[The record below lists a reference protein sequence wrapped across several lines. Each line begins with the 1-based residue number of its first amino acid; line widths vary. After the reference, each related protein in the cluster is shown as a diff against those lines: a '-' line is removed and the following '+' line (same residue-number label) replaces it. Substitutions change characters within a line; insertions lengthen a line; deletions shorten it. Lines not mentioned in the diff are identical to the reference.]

1 MHTPLSTSEI
11 DLLERAAALR
21 RRRKFL
27 SICAAALCGT
37 WGCRDFNLRLQSPE
51 EERRDNARAA
61 LSGEEGHSRMIGDY
75 IHVTG
80 LHAVPLEGVGLITNL
95 DNTGDDPPA
104 TPFRTDILDDMRR
117 RGIREP
123 NRVLADPTTT
133 VVQVRAYLPPLIR
146 KGERF
151 DVEVRVPDGGEAA
164 SLRGGTLLECQ
175 LSEQAF
181 VPNRGPIKGH
191 RLAIAHGQVLVGGDE
206 DDPASDTLQRG
217 VIPGGAVYAG
227 ADRNLAIHLRHE
239 YRNARMADTIARRI
253 GQRFHDYD
261 QYGIKK
267 PLAEAVSDAKIDLI
281 VHSRYRDNYPR
292 YLQCIRHLMLRDSTI
307 DRQLRLQQLKDQL
320 QSGPTAARAAIELE
334 GIGVDAVPVLQSG
347 LKAKHLE
354 SRFYAAEALAYL
366 GNSDGADVLRD
377 AAAEEP
383 AFRVF
388 SLAALSALGS
398 SEAVAALE
406 SLLNHASLETRYG
419 AVRALSTIAADN
431 PAVEAERMPGDFLLR
446 VVDCQ
451 GEPMVHVTRRKKSE
465 IVVFGADQ
473 VFRAPMVASAGKEFL
488 VKAEPGRS
496 TVTVSRI
503 VPGQDVQRQQVPARV
518 ADVVRALG
526 RMQARYP
533 DIVQLLIEAERQHNL
548 PGPIGIDELPRAGRT
563 YLRPAEGLAAAS
575 SGAEVQVGQE
585 AQAPNIF
592 GGEQARPSAGSEPE
606 RLEETAHAGERAA
619 PEGAVDFVVQ

>member
-1 MHTPLSTSEI
+1 MNSRLPTSASACI
-11 DLLERAAALR
+11 DRLQR
-21 RRRKFL
+21 RRFL
-27 SICAAALCGT
+27 SVCAAALCGT
-37 WGCRDFNLRLQSPE
+37 WGCRDLNLRLQSPE
-51 EERRDNARAA
+51 EERRDNAKAA
-61 LSGEEGHSRMIGDY
+61 LSGDEGHSRMIGDY

-104 TPFRTDILDDMRR
+104 TPYRIEILDDMRR

-123 NRVLADPTTT
+123 NRVLADPSTTI
-133 VVQVRAYLPPLIR
+133 VQVRAYLPPLIR

-151 DVEVRVPDGGEAA
+151 DVEVRVPDGGEAT

-181 VPNRGPIKGH
+181 VPNRGALKGH
-191 RLAIAHGQVLVGGDE
+191 RMAIATGQVLVGGDE
-206 DDPASDTLQRG
+206 DDPGSDTLQRG
-217 VIPGGAVYAG
+217 LIPGGAVYAG
-227 ADRNLAIHLRHE
+227 NDRNLEIYVRND

-267 PLAEAVSDAKIDLI
+267 PLAEAVSNAKIELI
-281 VHSRYRDNYPR
+281 VHRRYRDNYPR
-292 YLQCIRHLMLRDSTI
+292 YLQCIRHLTLRDSTI
-307 DRQLRLQQLKDQL
+307 DRQMRLQQLKDQL
-320 QSGPTAARAAIELE
+320 QAGPTAARAAIELE
-334 GIGVDAVPVLQSG
+334 GIGVDALPILQSG
-347 LKAKHLE
+347 LKAATLE

-366 GNSDGADVLRD
+366 GNSDGVDVLRT
-377 AAAEEP
+377 AAADEP

-388 SLAALSALGS
+388 SLAALSSLGS

-406 SLLNHASLETRYG
+406 SLLNHASMETRYG

-431 PAVEAERMPGDFLLR
+431 PVIEAERMPGDFLLR
-446 VVDCQ
+446 VVDCE

-465 IVVFGADQ
+465 IVVLGAEQ
-473 VFRAPMVASAGKEFL
+473 AFRAPMVASAGKEFL
-488 VKAEPGRS
+488 VKAEPGKS

-503 VPGQDVQRQQVPARV
+503 VPGRDVERQQVPARV

-526 RMQARYP
+526 RMEARYP

-575 SGAEVQVGQE
+575 AGAEVQVGQE

-592 GGEQARPSAGSEPE
+592 SGEQARRPAGGEPE
-606 RLEETAHAGERAA
+606 PIEETAAIGDPDA
-619 PEGAVDFVVQ
+619 PEGSVDFVVQ